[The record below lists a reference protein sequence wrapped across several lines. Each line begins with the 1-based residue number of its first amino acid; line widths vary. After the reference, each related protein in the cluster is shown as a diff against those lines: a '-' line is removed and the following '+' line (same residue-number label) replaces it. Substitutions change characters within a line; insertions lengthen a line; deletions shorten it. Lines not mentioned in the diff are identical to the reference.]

1 MIGDMAELMQQA
13 KKMKKEMK
21 RMKKEIAKLQVVGES
36 ESGLAKITMSG
47 KNRVKGVELDPAI
60 ISDKKLLEKHI
71 TEAVNNASLKI
82 QQITDSKMAEV
93 GAGLNLPQSSDMPF

>member
-1 MIGDMAELMQQA
+1 MIGDMTELMQQA
-13 KKMKKEMK
+13 RKMKKEMK

-47 KNRVKGVELDPAI
+47 KNKVKDVEIDSAI

-71 TEAVNNASLKI
+71 TEAVNDASQKI
-82 QQITDSKMAEV
+82 QQITDSKMAQV
-93 GAGLNLPQSSDMPF
+93 GAGLNLPQGADLPF